1 MTIYVYGMNH
11 GSASLELRER
21 VAFPEAGLQ
30 DAVGRLVRAAEV
42 REGVIVSTCNRT
54 EVLVHAPAAGAAE
67 ALRRFL
73 SDERGVSAEDLER
86 HCYLHADHQAVRHM
100 FRVASSLDSM
110 VLGEA
115 QILGQV
121 KEAYAAAQRAK
132 TLGTVLDGLMQRAF
146 SVAKKVRTE
155 TGIARYPVSMAHAAV
170 GLARDIFG
178 PLVDR
183 RVLILGA
190 GKMARLAARQLV
202 DEGVRSIVVANRSF
216 QNGSDLARELGGS
229 AVPMDRMPE
238 EMEAADIVIAST
250 AAPHPIVRHDEVLR
264 ISRRRRGRPLFL
276 IDIAV
281 PRDVDPRINEIDNV
295 YLYDLDDLQGVVR
308 SNQDERR
315 HEAALAESIVD
326 REARAYMAWLSSL
339 EIAPTIVDLR
349 RRLHAIGEEELRRF
363 RSRLGG
369 LSPDQEKALGEMTE
383 GLVNKL
389 LHHPIQAL
397 KRAAANGGGERLS
410 FLREIFGL
418 ERGGRPEPGEA
429 GPVTQAAPESKDD
442 PGREQKE
449 DEPSRRPTG
458 GS

>member
-1 MTIYVYGMNH
+1 MPIYVYGMNH

-30 DAVGRLVRAAEV
+30 DAVGRLVRAPEV

-54 EVLVHAPAAGAAE
+54 EVLVHAPAADAGV

-73 SDERGVSAEDLER
+73 SAERGVSLEDLER
-86 HCYLHADHQAVRHM
+86 HCYLHADQEAVRHM

-121 KEAYAAAQRAK
+121 KEAYAAAQRARS
-132 TLGTVLDGLMQRAF
+132 LGTVLDGLMQRAF
-146 SVAKKVRTE
+146 AVAKKVRTE
-155 TGIARYPVSMAHAAV
+155 TGIARYPVSMAHAAI

-178 PLVDR
+178 DLRDR

-190 GKMARLAARQLV
+190 GEMARLAARQLF
-202 DEGVRSIVVANRSF
+202 DEGVRSVVVANRSF
-216 QNGSDLARELGGS
+216 QNGSELARELGGT
-229 AVPMDRMPE
+229 AIPMDRMAE
-238 EMEAADIVIAST
+238 ELEAADIVIAST
-250 AAPHPIVRHDEVLR
+250 AAPHPIIHHEEVLR
-264 ISRRRRGRPLFL
+264 ISRTRRGRPLFI

-281 PRDVDPRINEIDNV
+281 PRDVDPRVNEIDNV

-308 SNQDERR
+308 SHQDERR

-326 REARAYMAWLSSL
+326 REARAYMAWLSAL
-339 EIAPTIVDLR
+339 QIAPMIVDLR
-349 RRLHAIGEEELRRF
+349 RRLHSLGEGELRRF
-363 RSRLGG
+363 RSRLAG
-369 LSPDQEKALGEMTE
+369 LTPDQEKTLGEMTE

-397 KRAAANGGGERLS
+397 KRAAADGGGERLS
-410 FLREIFGL
+410 ILREIFGL
-418 ERGGRPEPGEA
+418 DREEIGEA
-429 GPVTQAAPESKDD
+429 ATAAPDAENPEESPRGQESD
-442 PGREQKE
+442 REPR
-449 DEPSRRPTG
+449 DPSRRPAG